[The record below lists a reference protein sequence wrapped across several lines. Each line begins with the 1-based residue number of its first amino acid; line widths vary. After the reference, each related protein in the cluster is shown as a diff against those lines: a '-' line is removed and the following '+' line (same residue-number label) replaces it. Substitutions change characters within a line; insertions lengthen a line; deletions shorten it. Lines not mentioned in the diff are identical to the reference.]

1 MLAQISQKGNQKF
14 IIETQINFYRFNNL
28 LIYII
33 IIINKILSLLKFRNK
48 IIIKEIIIDNN
59 MIKEN
64 KINKR
69 KKNIKNNTSKFLI
82 SRLIS
87 LIILLNLIFLMKNNI
102 LFELI
107 NFQYE
112 SKITLQIKGSG
123 DKMLFG
129 CETDHIFFSTNYPKK
144 VKINGNLK
152 QPQNYKWNLDK
163 FDNVVELIWDYKIN
177 DCRNMFYG
185 HKDITEINF
194 INFDVSEVTDMS
206 FMFAECSSL
215 TSLKLSIF
223 DTSKVANMLFMFKGC
238 SALTSLNLYN
248 FDTSQVTDM
257 RYMFQGC
264 SLLTSLN
271 LSNFNTLKLERI
283 SNMFSD
289 CENLEY
295 INMKNFDESQL
306 DNDEKYYE
314 EIFTNVPENVVI
326 CIKESKTRLKI
337 YPQITSKNCYV
348 IDCTDD
354 WKSNQK
360 KIVIDS
366 DNICYKNC
374 ADLPVYKYEYNGK
387 CLKDC
392 TKGLL
397 FDNNN
402 NQINKCKCE
411 LDECLLCPKVALKKK
426 LCTKCNTNYYS
437 KDNDFSNFG
446 EYIKCYEKE
455 DVIEDNLYE
464 QCYYTCKTC
473 NISGNNISH
482 NCIECNDNYPN
493 KIKNKNYLNCYEN
506 CIYYYYFDDKNNYY
520 CTKSSSCPIGYL
532 KSNDYTKKCIKYDIK
547 SNIEEFVLNERN
559 KSEIMSKEE
568 EIEYYNNI
576 INIIEKGF
584 TENYDTSELDN
595 GKDAYFITE
604 KMIWI
609 LSTLQN
615 QKGNMNNNMTTIDLG
630 ECETLLRKEYNI
642 TNNETLYIKIIN
654 VHQDEMETSK
664 VEYDVYCKLFG
675 TNLIKLNLTVCLNS
689 KILIYI
695 PFNMTEKE
703 EKYNSNS
710 GYYNDICY
718 TTTSEDGT
726 DITLKDRQN
735 DYIYKNRIVCQEDCI
750 FSKYDYNTFKAI
762 CSCDVKESPSSIVD
776 MMNIDKMKIA
786 LKNFKNIKNYANINF
801 LVCYKKLLNKNGLI
815 NNIGSYL
822 LLAIILF
829 HIITVIIFFENQ
841 FSSIKMKIKKI
852 IFEKNKSK
860 LINKDKYRKKKKLNS
875 RIKKH
880 SISTEKSVIKKLIR
894 VKKISKKKLNKKNKL
909 HNYKYSKNNYQIN
922 IQNNN
927 IIKKIN
933 SNKILNRQNTNK
945 NKKAENRM
953 KYTDQ
958 EINELPY
965 NLAIQYDKRTF
976 CNYYISLLKTK
987 HNLIFTFFNNDY
999 NSTIIKIDL
1008 FFIGFTIDY
1017 IVNALFYDDNT
1028 MHNIYENKGQFKLET
1043 QIPIIAYSAL
1053 ISMVLNTLLGLLALS
1068 NDEIIKFKQS
1078 NLKNNLMKREENL
1091 KFKLTIKFI
1100 LYFIISFLLL
1110 IFFWYYISIFCV
1122 IYKNTQV
1129 HLLKDTLMSFVLL
1142 LFTPFV
1148 IYLFPGFFRIPALSD
1163 NNKRKY
1169 LYNFSKFLQIF

>member
-1 MLAQISQKGNQKF
+1 
-14 IIETQINFYRFNNL
+14 
-28 LIYII
+28 
-33 IIINKILSLLKFRNK
+33 
-48 IIIKEIIIDNN
+48 
-59 MIKEN
+59 
-64 KINKR
+64 
-69 KKNIKNNTSKFLI
+69 
-82 SRLIS
+82 
-87 LIILLNLIFLMKNNI
+87 
-102 LFELI
+102 
-107 NFQYE
+107 
-112 SKITLQIKGSG
+112 
-123 DKMLFG
+123 
-129 CETDHIFFSTNYPKK
+129 
-144 VKINGNLK
+144 
-152 QPQNYKWNLDK
+152 
-163 FDNVVELIWDYKIN
+163 
-177 DCRNMFYG
+177 
-185 HKDITEINF
+185 
-194 INFDVSEVTDMS
+194 
-206 FMFAECSSL
+206 
-215 TSLKLSIF
+215 
-223 DTSKVANMLFMFKGC
+223 
-238 SALTSLNLYN
+238 
-248 FDTSQVTDM
+248 
-257 RYMFQGC
+257 
-264 SLLTSLN
+264 
-271 LSNFNTLKLERI
+271 
-283 SNMFSD
+283 
-289 CENLEY
+289 
-295 INMKNFDESQL
+295 
-306 DNDEKYYE
+306 
-314 EIFTNVPENVVI
+314 
-326 CIKESKTRLKI
+326 
-337 YPQITSKNCYV
+337 
-348 IDCTDD
+348 
-354 WKSNQK
+354 
-360 KIVIDS
+360 
-366 DNICYKNC
+366 
-374 ADLPVYKYEYNGK
+374 
-387 CLKDC
+387 
-392 TKGLL
+392 
-397 FDNNN
+397 
-402 NQINKCKCE
+402 
-411 LDECLLCPKVALKKK
+411 
-426 LCTKCNTNYYS
+426 
-437 KDNDFSNFG
+437 
-446 EYIKCYEKE
+446 
-455 DVIEDNLYE
+455 
-464 QCYYTCKTC
+464 
-473 NISGNNISH
+473 
-482 NCIECNDNYPN
+482 
-493 KIKNKNYLNCYEN
+493 
-506 CIYYYYFDDKNNYY
+506 
-520 CTKSSSCPIGYL
+520 
-532 KSNDYTKKCIKYDIK
+532 
-547 SNIEEFVLNERN
+547 
-559 KSEIMSKEE
+559 
-568 EIEYYNNI
+568 
-576 INIIEKGF
+576 
-584 TENYDTSELDN
+584 
-595 GKDAYFITE
+595 
-604 KMIWI
+604 
-609 LSTLQN
+609 
-615 QKGNMNNNMTTIDLG
+615 MNNNMTTIDLG

-642 TNNETLYIKIIN
+642 TNNEILYIKIIN

-675 TNLIKLNLTVCLNS
+675 TNLIKLKLTVCLYS

-703 EKYNSNS
+703 DKYKSNS

-750 FSKYDYNTFKAI
+750 FSKYDYNTSKAI

-829 HIITVIIFFENQ
+829 HIITVIIFFANQ

-852 IFEKNKSK
+852 IFEKKSK
-860 LINKDKYRKKKKLNS
+860 LINKDKIRKKKKLNS

-953 KYTDQ
+953 TYTDQ

-1043 QIPIIAYSAL
+1043 QIPIIAYSTL

-1163 NNKRKY
+1163 NNNKRKY